1 MRQKLRYE
9 HLCNID
15 LSCVHELQN
24 SSQVVER
31 NILEDD
37 NWVLGWVLLQQ
48 VLEVWRAG
56 TENHLVSL
64 GVLPLGGDC
73 HIAKGFL
80 ISEMLEGGDHV
91 CLKVIPPET
100 KLLIIA
106 RHLELGS
113 RQRSVIIQQIIHS
126 N

>member
-1 MRQKLRYE
+1 MRNE

-31 NILEDD
+31 NVLQDD
-37 NWVLGWVLLQQ
+37 DWMLGWVLLQQ
-48 VLEVWRAG
+48 VLEVWRTSA
-56 TENHLVSL
+56 ENHLVSL
-64 GVLPLGGDC
+64 GVLSLSGNG

-80 ISEMLEGGDHV
+80 ISEMLERGDHI
-91 CLKVIPPET
+91 CLEVIPPEA

-106 RHLELGS
+106 RHLGS
-113 RQRSVIIQQIIHS
+113 GSWQCSVIIPTDYQQQ
-126 N
+126 